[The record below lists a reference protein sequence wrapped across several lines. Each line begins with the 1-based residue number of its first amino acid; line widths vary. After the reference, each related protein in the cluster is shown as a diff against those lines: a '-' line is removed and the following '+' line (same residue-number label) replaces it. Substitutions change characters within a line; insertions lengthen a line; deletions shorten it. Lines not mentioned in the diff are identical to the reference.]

1 MNPMQ
6 QGAFGK
12 RPVKKGFSSSSLR
25 RSTSFFTPHLARQP
39 LEQETILV
47 SMVSAALV
55 ARAGG
60 GHRQRCK
67 FWRSGDEWKGVW
79 KGRLGNKSPRPQAP
93 DSPDSSRWPRL
104 STTGNHNWVLAWEP
118 KITKRSGRCSQD
130 SRVESSLLGN
140 S

>member
-1 MNPMQ
+1 MQ
-6 QGAFGK
+6 PGAFGK

-47 SMVSAALV
+47 SMVLAALV

-67 FWRSGDEWKGVW
+67 FWRTGDEWKDVW
-79 KGRLGNKSPRPQAP
+79 KGRLGNKVLGLKHQT
-93 DSPDSSRWPRL
+93 L
-104 STTGNHNWVLAWEP
+104 HVGHVFLQLETTTG
-118 KITKRSGRCSQD
+118 S
-130 SRVESSLLGN
+130 
-140 S
+140 